1 MENLEYKIVLDIVLA
16 ESQVDSL
23 KQKLSDT
30 GKEVDTVN
38 SKGLNNLGKSA
49 QEATQDVDKLNKALD
64 KTKEATDKAKDAA
77 DKAKDA
83 AKDAGK
89 AANQA
94 KSANLEWGDAFTDVM
109 LNTAGS
115 IDVASPGFRELVGQV
130 RGAIPIVKSLNLTAV
145 KGLKGVKAA
154 IASTGIGLLIIAVG
168 ELAANWSKVT
178 DAVKDFVGEANWDKL
193 NEGLSK
199 FWDKVKGVFAG
210 IFGFLEALAVTIHQF
225 GSNIFASFGKILK
238 GDLKGAW
245 EEFAEAVSFKQ
256 NWEEGLRLGETFLQK
271 LDDIQENNRREQ
283 AQAAIADAKKLNE
296 TRLETIKREHS
307 ERMANLDAEYKKGK
321 FNAEEYAKIKAEY
334 DKKYRS
340 DVASLRQQTTVTTTT
355 PQASAQDVQD
365 FQTLTVELGRIAE
378 EQLSKISDKAKEA
391 YTNLTSVWQIGEDNK
406 DNNAFISAEDAL
418 RDINILIK
426 EGLIETQNWEG
437 IVKSLA
443 DGEQVQVDHLNAI
456 QSSQT
461 AILKAQRDVTESKVV
476 QLGLDKQIAENEIK
490 QQENVIQAIKEQIN
504 IYNKFND
511 DNKFTEQIFQL
522 SNNLEE
528 ATAKL
533 EVLKAQAANIGTKD
547 LKSLVSSLMP
557 KEDEATQLRKSLA
570 DTYSLLDFYREQDLV
585 SEEEYLRLRLQAREN
600 FLQALSDL
608 EAKAQEEREERAIE
622 EVDKYEASLEAA
634 QNAID
639 EVLSIGDGLSSRWGD
654 AFAVLHQ
661 GLNQLAVDLKS
672 GKKDWTTY
680 ANGVADAIGFASQIT
695 QALAEQEDTSKE
707 EGFNRQKKL
716 QKASV
721 WLSGIQGSVAAVT
734 NAIRD
739 LGFPA
744 GPIVGGTVS
753 AAILGMT
760 AAQAAAIERTSFE
773 GGGSSSAPSI
783 SVTPVVSGIDE
794 SLPTQTVVTNQ
805 QDQRVYILESDIQS
819 SNKRVKVREENTTF

>member
-1 MENLEYKIVLDIVLA
+1 MENLEYKIVLDVVNA
-16 ESQVDSL
+16 EAQIDSL
-23 KQKLSDT
+23 NQKLAGV
-30 GKEVDTVN
+30 GKEIDTIN
-38 SKGLNNLGKSA
+38 SKGLDDLGKA
-49 QEATQDVDKLNKALD
+49 AKKAAKEIDNLNKTVDK
-64 KTKEATDKAKDAA
+64 TTEAVDKAKAA
-77 DKAKDA
+77 SQAWGA
-83 AKDAGK
+83 AF
-89 AANQA
+89 
-94 KSANLEWGDAFTDVM
+94 SDVM
-109 LNTAGS
+109 LNAAS
-115 IDVASPGFRELVGQV
+115 SLDVASPGFRELVSQV

-145 KGLKGVKAA
+145 KGLKGIKAA

-168 ELAANWSKVT
+168 ELAANWSKVSS
-178 DAVKDFVGEANWDKL
+178 AVKDFVGEAKWDKL
-193 NEGLSK
+193 TEGLSK
-199 FWDKVKGVFAG
+199 FWDKAKEGFAWLFRQLAALSYTVNNGFSNFFAAVKKA
-210 IFGFLEALAVTIHQF
+210 
-225 GSNIFASFGKILK
+225 LK
-238 GDLKGAW
+238 GDFQDAW
-245 EEFAEAVSFKQ
+245 DTIKDNFNFKQ
-256 NWEEGLRLGETFLQK
+256 NWEEGLELGEAALQG
-271 LDDIQENNRREQ
+271 LADFQERNRREQ
-283 AQAAIADAKKLNE
+283 AQAAIVEARKLNE
-296 TRLETIKREHS
+296 TRREAIEREHS

-355 PQASAQDVQD
+355 PQASTQDVKD
-365 FQTLTVELGRIAE
+365 FQTLTEELGRITE

-391 YTNLTSVWQIGEDNK
+391 YTNLVSVWQIGEDNK

-418 RDINILIK
+418 RDINTLIEAGLIK
-426 EGLIETQNWEG
+426 TQNWEG

-476 QLGLDKQIAENEIK
+476 QLGLDKQIAESEIK

-557 KEDEATQLRKSLA
+557 KEDEVAQLRKSLA
-570 DTYSLLDFYREQDLV
+570 DIYSLLDYYREQDLV
-585 SEEEYLRLRLQAREN
+585 SEEEYNKLKLQARDN

-608 EAKAQEEREERAIE
+608 ETKAQEEREEKARE
-622 EVDKYEASLEAA
+622 EIDKYQTSLEAA
-634 QNAID
+634 QDAID
-639 EVLSIGDGLSSRWGD
+639 EVLSIGDGLSSKWGD

-661 GLNQLAVDLKS
+661 GFNQMAVDLKS

-680 ANGVADAIGFASQIT
+680 ANVAASVIGSVSQVT
-695 QALAEQEDTSKE
+695 QALAEQEDASSKE
-707 EGFNRQKKL
+707 GFERQKKL

-721 WLSGIQGSVAAVT
+721 ILSGIQGSVAAVT

-744 GPIVGGTVS
+744 GPIVGGTMASVI
-753 AAILGMT
+753 AGMT
-760 AAQAAAIERTSFE
+760 AAQVAAINKTSFE
-773 GGGSSSAPSI
+773 GSGTTSSAPSI

-819 SNKRVKVREENTTF
+819 SNKRVAIREENTTF

>member
-49 QEATQDVDKLNKALD
+49 QEATKDVDKLNKALD
-64 KTKEATDKAKDAA
+64 KTKEAT

-94 KSANLEWGDAFTDVM
+94 KSANLEWGDAFTDTM
-109 LNTAGS
+109 LNAASS
-115 IDVASPGFRELVGQV
+115 IDAASPGFRELVSQV
-130 RGAIPIVKSLNLTAV
+130 NGAIPIVKSLNLTAV

-168 ELAANWSKVT
+168 ELAVNWSKVT
-178 DAVKDFVGEANWDKL
+178 DAVKAFMGEANWDKL
-193 NEGLSK
+193 TEGLSK
-199 FWDKVKGVFAG
+199 FWDKAKELVAWIFRQITALTYTITKSFSHTFAPLLKA
-210 IFGFLEALAVTIHQF
+210 F
-225 GSNIFASFGKILK
+225 K
-238 GDLKGAW
+238 GDFQGAW
-245 EEFAEAVSFKQ
+245 DSLKESFSLKQ
-256 NWEEGLRLGETFLQK
+256 TWEDGLRVGEAALQT
-271 LDDIQENNRREQ
+271 LADVQENNRREQ
-283 AQAAIADAKKLNE
+283 AQAAIAEAKKLNE
-296 TRLETIKREHS
+296 TRLEAIKREHS

-321 FNAEEYAKIKAEY
+321 INAEEYAKIKAEY

-340 DVASLRQQTTVTTTT
+340 DIASLRQQTTITTTT
-355 PQASAQDVQD
+355 PQASTQDVKD
-365 FQTLTVELGRIAE
+365 FQTLTVELGRIAR

-391 YTNLTSVWQIGEDNK
+391 CTNLVSVWQIGEDNK
-406 DNNAFISAEDAL
+406 DNNGFISAEDAL

-443 DGEQVQVDHLNAI
+443 DGEQMQVDHLNAI

-476 QLGLDKQIAENEIK
+476 QLGLDKQIAESEIK

-504 IYNKFND
+504 IYNKFNA

-522 SNNLEE
+522 STSLEE

-533 EVLKAQAANIGTKD
+533 EALKAQAANIGTKD

-570 DTYSLLDFYREQDLV
+570 DTYSLLDYYREQDLI
-585 SEEEYLRLRLQAREN
+585 SEEEYSRLKLQARDN

-608 EAKAQEEREERAIE
+608 EARAQEEREERARE
-622 EVDKYEASLEAA
+622 EVDKYQASLEAA

-639 EVLSIGDGLSSRWGD
+639 QVLSIGDGLSSRWGD

-661 GLNQLAVDLKS
+661 GFNQIEVDLKS
-672 GKKDWTTY
+672 GKKGWITW
-680 ANGVADAIGFASQIT
+680 ADGAINAIGAASQIT
-695 QALAEQEDTSKE
+695 QALADQEDASTKD
-707 EGFNRQKKL
+707 GFEKQKKL

-721 WLSGIQGSVAAVT
+721 ILSGIQGSVAAVT

-739 LGFPA
+739 LGFPT
-744 GPIVGGTVS
+744 GPIVGGIMS
-753 AAILGMT
+753 GAILGMT

-773 GGGSSSAPSI
+773 GSGTTSSAPSI

-794 SLPTQTVVTNQ
+794 NLPTQTVVTNQ

-819 SNKRVKVREENTTF
+819 SNKRVQVREENTTF

>member
-1 MENLEYKIVLDIVLA
+1 MENLEYKIVLDAVNA
-16 ESQVDSL
+16 EAQIDSL
-23 KQKLSDT
+23 NQKLAGV
-30 GKEVDTVN
+30 GKEIDTIN
-38 SKGLNNLGKSA
+38 SKGLDDLGKA
-49 QEATQDVDKLNKALD
+49 AKKAAKEIDNLNKTVDK
-64 KTKEATDKAKDAA
+64 TTEAVDKAKAA
-77 DKAKDA
+77 SQAWGA
-83 AKDAGK
+83 AF
-89 AANQA
+89 
-94 KSANLEWGDAFTDVM
+94 SDVM
-109 LNTAGS
+109 LNAAS
-115 IDVASPGFRELVGQV
+115 SLDVASPGFRELVRQV

-168 ELAANWSKVT
+168 ELAANWSKVSSV
-178 DAVKDFVGEANWDKL
+178 VKDFMGEADMGKL
-193 NEGLSK
+193 TEGLSK
-199 FWDKVKGVFAG
+199 FWDKAKEVFAWLYKGVTALTYTITKGFSG
-210 IFGFLEALAVTIHQF
+210 IFAALKRAIT
-225 GSNIFASFGKILK
+225 
-238 GDLKGAW
+238 GDFQGAW
-245 EEFAEAVSFKQ
+245 DSLKDNFSLKQ
-256 NWEEGLRLGETFLQK
+256 NFLDGLEVGEMVLQD
-271 LDDIQENNRREQ
+271 LSNAFENNRREQ
-283 AQAAIADAKKLNE
+283 AQAAIAEARKLNE
-296 TRLETIKREHS
+296 TRREAIEREHS

-355 PQASAQDVQD
+355 TPQASTQDVKD
-365 FQTLTVELGRIAE
+365 FQTLTEELGRITE

-391 YTNLTSVWQIGEDNK
+391 YTNLVSVWQIGEDNK

-418 RDINILIK
+418 RDINTLIEAGLIK
-426 EGLIETQNWEG
+426 TQNWEG

-461 AILKAQRDVTESKVV
+461 AILKAQRDVTESKVI

-490 QQENVIQAIKEQIN
+490 QQENVIQAIKEQID

-533 EVLKAQAANIGTKD
+533 EVLKTQAANIGTKD

-557 KEDEATQLRKSLA
+557 KEDEATQLRKGLA
-570 DTYSLLDFYREQDLV
+570 DTYSLLDYYRELDLV
-585 SEEEYLRLRLQAREN
+585 SEEEYNKLKLQARDN
-600 FLQALSDL
+600 FLQALNDL
-608 EAKAQEEREERAIE
+608 EAKAQEEREERARE
-622 EVDKYEASLEAA
+622 EVDKYQTSLEAA
-634 QNAID
+634 QDAID
-639 EVLSIGDGLSSRWGD
+639 QVLSIGDGLSSKWGD

-661 GLNQLAVDLKS
+661 GFNQLAVDLKS
-672 GKKDWTTY
+672 GKKDWTTW
-680 ANGVADAIGFASQIT
+680 ATVTADAIGAASQIT
-695 QALAEQEDTSKE
+695 QALADQQDASTE
-707 EGFNRQKKL
+707 EGFNRQKRL
-716 QKASV
+716 QRASV
-721 WLSGIQGSVAAVT
+721 ILSGIQGSVAAVT

-744 GPIVGGTVS
+744 GPIVGGTVAS
-753 AAILGMT
+753 FISAMAAAQYAAID
-760 AAQAAAIERTSFE
+760 RTSFE
-773 GGGSSSAPSI
+773 GSGTTSSAPSI

>member
-1 MENLEYKIVLDIVLA
+1 MENLEYKIVLDVVNA
-16 ESQVDSL
+16 EAQIDSL
-23 KQKLSDT
+23 NQKLAGV
-30 GKEVDTVN
+30 GKEIDTIN
-38 SKGLNNLGKSA
+38 SKGLDDLGKA
-49 QEATQDVDKLNKALD
+49 AKKAAKEIDNLNKTVDK
-64 KTKEATDKAKDAA
+64 TTEAVDKAKAA
-77 DKAKDA
+77 SQAWGA
-83 AKDAGK
+83 AF
-89 AANQA
+89 
-94 KSANLEWGDAFTDVM
+94 SDVM
-109 LNTAGS
+109 LNAAS
-115 IDVASPGFRELVGQV
+115 SLDVASPGFRELVSQV
-130 RGAIPIVKSLNLTAV
+130 RGAIPIVKSLNLTATT
-145 KGLKGVKAA
+145 GLKGIKAA

-178 DAVKDFVGEANWDKL
+178 SAVKDFVGEAKWDKL
-193 NEGLSK
+193 TEGLSK
-199 FWDKVKGVFAG
+199 FWDKAKEGFAWL
-210 IFGFLEALAVTIHQF
+210 FRQLAALSYTVNSGFSSAFAALKKA
-225 GSNIFASFGKILK
+225 LK
-238 GDLKGAW
+238 GDFQGAW
-245 EEFAEAVSFKQ
+245 EEVKEAFSFKQ
-256 NWEEGLRLGETFLQK
+256 NWEEGLELGEAALQG
-271 LDDIQENNRREQ
+271 LADFQERNRREQ
-283 AQAAIADAKKLNE
+283 AQAAIVEARKLNE
-296 TRLETIKREHS
+296 TRREAIEREHS

-355 PQASAQDVQD
+355 PQASTQDVKD

-391 YTNLTSVWQIGEDNK
+391 YTNLVSVWQIGEDNK

-418 RDINILIK
+418 RDINTLIEAGLIK
-426 EGLIETQNWEG
+426 TQNWEG

-443 DGEQVQVDHLNAI
+443 DGEQVEVDHLNDI
-456 QSSQT
+456 LSSQT

-547 LKSLVSSLMP
+547 LKSLVSSLTP
-557 KEDEATQLRKSLA
+557 KEDEATQLRKGLA
-570 DTYSLLDFYREQDLV
+570 DTYSLLDYYREQDLV
-585 SEEEYLRLRLQAREN
+585 SEEEYNKLKLQARDN

-608 EAKAQEEREERAIE
+608 EAKAQEEREERARE
-622 EVDKYEASLEAA
+622 EIDRYQSSLEAA
-634 QNAID
+634 QDAID
-639 EVLSIGDGLSSRWGD
+639 QVLSIGDGLSSKWGD

-661 GLNQLAVDLKS
+661 GFNQIAVDLKS
-672 GKKDWTTY
+672 GKKDWTTWV
-680 ANGVADAIGFASQIT
+680 NGVANAIGAASQIT
-695 QALAEQEDTSKE
+695 QALAEQEDTSTK
-707 EGFNRQKKL
+707 EGFERQKRL

-721 WLSGIQGSVAAVT
+721 ILSGIQGSVAAVT

-744 GPIVGGTVS
+744 GLITGGVVS
-753 AAILGMT
+753 SAIIAMT
-760 AAQAAAIERTSFE
+760 AAQVAAINKTSFE
-773 GGGSSSAPSI
+773 GGGSPSNASV
-783 SVTPVVSGIDE
+783 SVTPVVAGIDE
-794 SLPTQTVVTNQ
+794 NLPTQTVVTNQ

-819 SNKRVKVREENTTF
+819 SNKRVQVREENTTF

>member
-1 MENLEYKIVLDIVLA
+1 MENLEYKIVLDVVNA
-16 ESQVDSL
+16 EAQIDNL
-23 KQKLSDT
+23 NQKLSGVSKEIDT
-30 GKEVDTVN
+30 IN
-38 SKGLNNLGKSA
+38 SKGLDDLGKA
-49 QEATQDVDKLNKALD
+49 AKKAAKEIDNLNKTVDK
-64 KTKEATDKAKDAA
+64 TTEAVDKAKAA
-77 DKAKDA
+77 SQAWGA
-83 AKDAGK
+83 AF
-89 AANQA
+89 
-94 KSANLEWGDAFTDVM
+94 SDVM
-109 LNTAGS
+109 LNAAS
-115 IDVASPGFRELVGQV
+115 SLDVASPGFRELVSQV
-130 RGAIPIVKSLNLTAV
+130 RGAIPIVKSLKLTAT

-178 DAVKDFVGEANWDKL
+178 SAVKDFVGEAKWDKL
-193 NEGLSK
+193 TEGLSK
-199 FWDKVKGVFAG
+199 FWDKAKEGFAWLFRQLAALSYTVNNGFSNFFAAVKKA
-210 IFGFLEALAVTIHQF
+210 
-225 GSNIFASFGKILK
+225 LK
-238 GDLKGAW
+238 GDFQDAW
-245 EEFAEAVSFKQ
+245 DTIKDNFNFKQ
-256 NWEEGLRLGETFLQK
+256 NWEEGLELGEAALQG
-271 LDDIQENNRREQ
+271 LANFQERNREEQ
-283 AQAAIADAKKLNE
+283 AQAAIAEAKKLNE
-296 TRLETIKREHS
+296 TRREAIEREHS

-355 PQASAQDVQD
+355 PQASTQDVKD
-365 FQTLTVELGRIAE
+365 FQTLTEELGRITE

-391 YTNLTSVWQIGEDNK
+391 YTNLVSAWQIGEDNK

-418 RDINILIK
+418 RDINTLIEAGLIK
-426 EGLIETQNWEG
+426 TQNWEG

-476 QLGLDKQIAENEIK
+476 QLGLDKQIAESEIK
-490 QQENVIQAIKEQIN
+490 QQENVIQAIKEQID

-547 LKSLVSSLMP
+547 LKSLVSSIMP

-570 DTYSLLDFYREQDLV
+570 DIYSLLDYYREQDLV
-585 SEEEYLRLRLQAREN
+585 SEIEYNRLKLQARDN
-600 FLQALSDL
+600 FLQALNDL
-608 EAKAQEEREERAIE
+608 EARAREERAKAQEEEAEE
-622 EVDKYEASLEAA
+622 EVDKYQVSLGAA
-634 QNAID
+634 QDAID
-639 EVLSIGDGLSSRWGD
+639 DILSIGDGLSSKWGD
-654 AFAVLHQ
+654 AFAVLHR
-661 GLNQLAVDLKS
+661 GLNQITVDLKS

-680 ANGVADAIGFASQIT
+680 ANGAASAIGFVSQVT
-695 QALAEQEDTSKE
+695 QALADQQDTSTE
-707 EGFNRQKKL
+707 EGFEKQKKL

-721 WLSGIQGSVAAVT
+721 ILSGIQGSVAAVA
-734 NAIRD
+734 NSIRD
-739 LGFPA
+739 LGMPVGA
-744 GPIVGGTVS
+744 IVGGAMST
-753 AAILGMT
+753 AILAMT
-760 AAQAAAIERTSFE
+760 AAQVAAINKTSFE
-773 GGGSSSAPSI
+773 GSGTTSSAPSI

>member
-1 MENLEYKIVLDIVLA
+1 MENLEYKIVLDVVNA
-16 ESQVDSL
+16 EAQIDSL
-23 KQKLSDT
+23 NQKLAGV
-30 GKEVDTVN
+30 GKEIDTIN
-38 SKGLNNLGKSA
+38 SKGLDDLGKA
-49 QEATQDVDKLNKALD
+49 AKKAAKEIDNLNKTVDK
-64 KTKEATDKAKDAA
+64 TTEAVDKAKAA
-77 DKAKDA
+77 SQAWGA
-83 AKDAGK
+83 AF
-89 AANQA
+89 
-94 KSANLEWGDAFTDVM
+94 SDVM
-109 LNTAGS
+109 LNAAS
-115 IDVASPGFRELVGQV
+115 SLDVASPGFRELVSQV

-178 DAVKDFVGEANWDKL
+178 SAVKDFVGEAKWDKL
-193 NEGLSK
+193 TEGLSK
-199 FWDKVKGVFAG
+199 FWDKAKEGFAWL
-210 IFGFLEALAVTIHQF
+210 FRQLAALSYTVNS
-225 GSNIFASFGKILK
+225 GLSNAFAALKKALK
-238 GDLKGAW
+238 GDFQGAW
-245 EEFAEAVSFKQ
+245 EEVKEAFSFKQ
-256 NWEEGLRLGETFLQK
+256 NWEEGLELGEAALQG
-271 LDDIQENNRREQ
+271 LADFQERNRREQ
-283 AQAAIADAKKLNE
+283 AQAAIVEARKLNE
-296 TRLETIKREHS
+296 TRREAIEREHS

-355 PQASAQDVQD
+355 PQASTQDVKD

-391 YTNLTSVWQIGEDNK
+391 YTNLVSVWQIGEDNK

-418 RDINILIK
+418 RDINTLIEAGLIK
-426 EGLIETQNWEG
+426 TQNWEG

-443 DGEQVQVDHLNAI
+443 DGEQVEVDHLNDI
-456 QSSQT
+456 LSSQT

-547 LKSLVSSLMP
+547 LKSLVSSLTP
-557 KEDEATQLRKSLA
+557 KEDEATQLRKGLA
-570 DTYSLLDFYREQDLV
+570 DTYSLLDYYREQDLV
-585 SEEEYLRLRLQAREN
+585 SEEEYNKLKLQARDN

-608 EAKAQEEREERAIE
+608 EAKAQEEREERARE
-622 EVDKYEASLEAA
+622 EIDRYQSSLEAA
-634 QNAID
+634 QDAID
-639 EVLSIGDGLSSRWGD
+639 QVLSIGDGLSSKWGD

-661 GLNQLAVDLKS
+661 GFNQMAVDLKS
-672 GKKDWTTY
+672 GKKDWTTWV
-680 ANGVADAIGFASQIT
+680 NGVANAIGAASQIT
-695 QALAEQEDTSKE
+695 QALAEQEDTSTK
-707 EGFNRQKKL
+707 EGFERQKRL

-721 WLSGIQGSVAAVT
+721 ILSGIQGSVAAVT

-744 GPIVGGTVS
+744 GLITGGVVS
-753 AAILGMT
+753 SAIIAMT
-760 AAQAAAIERTSFE
+760 AAQVAAINKTSFE
-773 GGGSSSAPSI
+773 GGGSPSNASV
-783 SVTPVVSGIDE
+783 SVTPVVAGIDE
-794 SLPTQTVVTNQ
+794 NLPTQTVVTNQ

-819 SNKRVKVREENTTF
+819 SNKRVQVREENTTF